1 MNICSLFIWQL
12 FYLVIFIE
20 NEPQLHSYHIDKQYD
35 KVLFESFE
43 NRRSQ
48 HLHERL
54 RLYILAK
61 VTRLWQVFILALVHT
76 ALFECDDRYCELTY
90 KQEA

>member
-1 MNICSLFIWQL
+1 MTIVLSRNILLGFT
-12 FYLVIFIE
+12 E
-20 NEPQLHSYHIDKQYD
+20 NDQQLHSYHINKQYD
-35 KVLFESFE
+35 KVLFESFD

-48 HLHERL
+48 NLHERL